1 MDKLIENKIEELYS
15 LIMDMPNKVLDIFNE
30 FFGEERV
37 DMQGFPSMETFKTW
51 ICQTPVSEYILQKYF
66 NIGLEEYAIYIQ
78 NSLTHLEGDALNS
91 ALDLLCNHDIIKV
104 IGENKFNSG
113 YILVHFPH
121 VRITNEFGRFVDV
134 HHLYAKVALLYNGTL
149 QYKFFLNRAEYPYSH
164 FYSNYMHS
172 HISNIPKDDFTNFQC
187 PCTGRGP
194 IINTISTLNKEFDS
208 DMWKLFCLELSKFVE
223 TESISGVPYH
233 ELEKIGISNES
244 ANCKS
249 FLLINSITYSS
260 DAMSLIKDFTSY
272 FIKHSKLKFNY
283 ANNSYSIGMS
293 FTEYMIM
300 ISNEFIKW
308 YNEGCSAVRLGSNP
322 FETLKHMGLLCT
334 GNILNNT
341 IYYSN
346 ETTNNIIERYMSYN
360 DKHMCF
366 FKGRDIKIKILGPSK
381 MDTSEKSIFLREN
394 IALYILSKILRIIN
408 YKYGKTK
415 QRNSEN
421 SKKIKYL

>member
-15 LIMDMPNKVLDIFNE
+15 LIMDIPNKVLDIFNE

-37 DMQGFPSMETFKTW
+37 DMQGFPDIETFKTW
-51 ICQTPVSEYILQKYF
+51 ICQTPVSEYILQEYF
-66 NIGLEEYAIYIQ
+66 NIDLVKYGTYVHNSLIHLEE
-78 NSLTHLEGDALNS
+78 DALNP
-91 ALDLLCNHDIIKV
+91 ALDLLCNHDIIEV
-104 IGENKFNSG
+104 IGKNKFNSG

-121 VRITNEFGRFVDV
+121 VRITNEFDRFVDI
-134 HHLYAKVALLYNGTL
+134 HHLYAKVAFLYDGTL
-149 QYKFFLNRAEYPYSH
+149 QYRFSLNRAEYPYSH

-172 HISNIPKDDFTNFQC
+172 HIANIPKDDFTDFQY
-187 PCTGRGP
+187 PCVGRGP
-194 IINTISTLNKEFDS
+194 IASTISTLNKEFDS

-244 ANCKS
+244 VSFKS
-249 FLLINSITYSS
+249 FTLVNSITYSS

-293 FTEYMIM
+293 FTEYIIM

-308 YNEGCSAVRLGSNP
+308 CNEECSAVRLGLNP
-322 FETLKHMGLLCT
+322 FETVKNMGLLRT
-334 GNILNNT
+334 GNVLNDA

-346 ETTNNIIERYMSYN
+346 DITSNIIERYMSYN

-366 FKGRDIKIKILGPSK
+366 FKGRDIRIKILGPSK
-381 MDTSEKSIFLREN
+381 IDTAEKSIFLREN
-394 IALYILSKILRIIN
+394 VALYILSKILRIIN
-408 YKYGKTK
+408 YKYGKTE